1 MAEPKGVAAP
11 VGHSTGARHA
21 VTQAAH
27 PPTPSSVRFEVLGRQ
42 VPLFYDF
49 AMSWRRAAVDKL
61 AQAVDYVVL
70 AAVEGDV
77 AEFGTLTGLTA
88 AALARSMRE
97 VERFGGDWI
106 RAHGLAEKRLHLFD
120 SFEGFPGV
128 SAAAD
133 VESPHVASG
142 VWAEGQGKGRSEAE
156 LLEICGAYLD
166 RSRIHTHAGWF
177 RDSLSRLDPGARF
190 ALVHLDCD
198 LYESTLD
205 VLTDLFERDRWSDGC
220 TLLFDDW
227 NCNRASPRF
236 GERRAWAEC
245 VERYR
250 PSFTDCGGYGP
261 VGWQFLLHR

>member
-1 MAEPKGVAAP
+1 MSADRPKVETPGPRAAQAPASPPAPASVP
-11 VGHSTGARHA
+11 VS
-21 VTQAAH
+21 
-27 PPTPSSVRFEVLGRQ
+27 VLGRR

-61 AQAVDYVVL
+61 AEAVDYVYQ

-77 AEFGTLTGLTA
+77 AEFGTFSGLTA

-106 RAHGLAEKRLHLFD
+106 RAHRLGEKNLHLFD

-128 SAAAD
+128 TAAAD
-133 VESPHVASG
+133 VESPSVAAG
-142 VWAEGQGKGRSEAE
+142 VWAEGQGKGKSEAE
-156 LLEICGAYLD
+156 LVEICGAYLD
-166 RSRIHTHAGWF
+166 RERVRTHAGWF
-177 RDSLSRLDPGARF
+177 RDSLARLEPDVRF

-198 LYESTLD
+198 LYESTMD
-205 VLTDLFERDRWSDGC
+205 VLVDLFEHDRWSDGC

-261 VGWQFLLHR
+261 LGWQFLLHR

>member
-1 MAEPKGVAAP
+1 MAVERPKGTPPSTGSRAPAAAATPAAAP
-11 VGHSTGARHA
+11 
-21 VTQAAH
+21 
-27 PPTPSSVRFEVLGRQ
+27 TPASVALTVLGRR

-61 AQAVDYVVL
+61 AQAVDYVYQ
-70 AAVEGDV
+70 AAVDGDV
-77 AEFGTLTGLTA
+77 AEFGTFSGLTA

-97 VERFGGDWI
+97 VERFGSDWI
-106 RAHGLAEKRLHLFD
+106 RAHGLGEKKLHLFD
-120 SFEGFPGV
+120 SFEGFPSV
-128 SAAAD
+128 SARAD
-133 VESPHVASG
+133 VESPSVASG
-142 VWAEGQGKGRSEAE
+142 VWAAGAGKGRSEAE

-166 RSRIHTHAGWF
+166 RSRVRTHPGWF
-177 RDSLSRLDPGARF
+177 EDSLARLEPDTRF

-198 LYESTLD
+198 LYESTRD
-205 VLTDLFERDRWSDGC
+205 VLVDLFERDRWSDGC

-250 PSFTDCGGYGP
+250 PSFTDCGAYGP
-261 VGWQFLLHR
+261 LGWQLILHR